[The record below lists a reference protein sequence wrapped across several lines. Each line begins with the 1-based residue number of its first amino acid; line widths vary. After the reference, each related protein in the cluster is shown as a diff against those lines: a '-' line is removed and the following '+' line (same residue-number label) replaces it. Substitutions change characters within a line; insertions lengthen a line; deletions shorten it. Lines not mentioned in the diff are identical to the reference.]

1 MEANPI
7 GRRGDVIRVIEKFS
21 GFQSALAKELL
32 VFEALAG
39 GPFAPTTEAAWF
51 EGFPH
56 VCDDLAFLQTRDF
69 ANFFEGDAVGP
80 GGPNDPIGTVLGWL
94 GLFNPG
100 YGKFGLLGFHQM
112 FEDLILVLL
121 PGGANNR
128 PSVVSKKY

>member
-56 VCDDLAFLQTRDF
+56 MCDDLAFLQTRDF
-69 ANFFEGDAVGP
+69 ANLFEGDAVGP
-80 GGPNDPIGTVLGWL
+80 GGPNDPIGAVLGWF

-100 YGKFGLLGFHQM
+100 YGKLGLLGFHQL
-112 FEDLILVLL
+112 FE
-121 PGGANNR
+121 
-128 PSVVSKKY
+128 Y